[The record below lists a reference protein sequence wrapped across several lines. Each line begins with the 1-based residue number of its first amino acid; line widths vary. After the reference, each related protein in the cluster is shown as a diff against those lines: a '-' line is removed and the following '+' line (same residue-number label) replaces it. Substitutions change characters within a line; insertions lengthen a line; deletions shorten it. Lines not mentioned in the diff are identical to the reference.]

1 MNPTILPRGLAPSEV
16 AFIRLTL
23 HDDGGM
29 SIGGNVADVHL
40 ALGMLDSARDAVS
53 HQIGKPNTLEPHGAG
68 LALPSKYV
76 TAKQNPVYPLEAVGD
91 RKP

>member
-1 MNPTILPRGLAPSEV
+1 MNTIPPRGLAPSEI

-29 SIGGNVADVHL
+29 TIAGNVADVHL
-40 ALGMLDSARDAVS
+40 ALKMLDSARDAVS
-53 HQIGKPNTLEPHGAG
+53 HQIGKPNSLEPHGAG
-68 LALPSKYV
+68 LVLPYKHV
-76 TAKQNPVYPLEAVGD
+76 QAPQNPVYPLEAVGE